1 MIFHGSKYPA
11 RTYGSTDPTGTTNHT
26 ILLNIAIAEV
36 SKQTIREKDRT
47 YSYKLTVLAIASCS
61 KQMLEILRT
70 LFSCNAAF
78 KCRLF
83 TEDDFSLENITTELW
98 WLMSLSFRRASLL
111 CLKTVIWRCW
121 SGRLQLRKDCQTFPY
136 ILNLITCPETH
147 TVELSFILSLLSDV
161 TGFRKLYNPVEH
173 YKRLLYSYVLQV
185 LFIVKYLNL
194 L

>member
-1 MIFHGSKYPA
+1 MSSFHWRWFLLGKH
-11 RTYGSTDPTGTTNHT
+11 NHW
-26 ILLNIAIAEV
+26 A
-36 SKQTIREKDRT
+36 
-47 YSYKLTVLAIASCS
+47 
-61 KQMLEILRT
+61 M
-70 LFSCNAAF
+70 
-78 KCRLF
+78 
-83 TEDDFSLENITTELW
+83 
-98 WLMSLSFRRASLL
+98 MSLSFRRASSL

-185 LFIVKYLNL
+185 FFYCEVFKFTVNRRQTEVFRSFEYRETRKHYFILLTINWCSFAKFYNILYRTYFAQYLLHIL
-194 L
+194 LHYN